1 MLASLRLFH
10 IPLTLEPLSVLPKT
24 SLVEVSKYYFIFAL
38 WQGKELKM
46 KIEDVVRNWFVSIKE
61 DDDEIPEG
69 FEIITDEETI
79 KKLNESLN

>member
-1 MLASLRLFH
+1 
-10 IPLTLEPLSVLPKT
+10 
-24 SLVEVSKYYFIFAL
+24 
-38 WQGKELKM
+38 M